1 MPSMISEAAVRV
13 GRFRDALAAGN
24 VLRPDDAATLHS
36 AWHISERRGIP
47 IERALKLPARWR
59 TQVRILDVLV
69 STPHDL
75 FARNESLKTIPAG
88 FWQTRLKSRGQDRGN
103 HRGTK
108 R

>member
-1 MPSMISEAAVRV
+1 MPSMISEAAVQVR
-13 GRFRDALAAGN
+13 RIRDVLAAGN

-36 AWHISERRGIP
+36 DWLISEKRGIP

-59 TQVRILDVLV
+59 TQMRILDVFSEHAARSLRAMNHSNDSRRILAN
-69 STPHDL
+69 ST
-75 FARNESLKTIPAG
+75 EV
-88 FWQTRLKSRGQDRGN
+88 DRGN